1 MVCQKEG
8 KEIQIHK
15 CKSTV
20 NMKMGCCQ
28 KELEG
33 DSNLR
38 VQVKF
43 AANITAKIC
52 ENRLSKG
59 KERKRKQ
66 RRFKLTSSS
75 YVETPFKHRS
85 VS

>member
-1 MVCQKEG
+1 MEMVCQKEG
-8 KEIQIHK
+8 KEIQIYK

-59 KERKRKQ
+59 KEKKAEEIQ
-66 RRFKLTSSS
+66 IDKFKLCWD
-75 YVETPFKHRS
+75 PF
-85 VS
+85 